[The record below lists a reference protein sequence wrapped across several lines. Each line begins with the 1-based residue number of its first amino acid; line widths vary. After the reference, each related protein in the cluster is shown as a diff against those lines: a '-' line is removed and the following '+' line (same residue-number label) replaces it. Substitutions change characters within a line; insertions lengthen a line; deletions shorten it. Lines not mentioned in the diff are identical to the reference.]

1 MRVYGNLMNRI
12 SESAKQAEPKV
23 GDGATI
29 NMYTDRKAGTIIEV
43 CTPKKIRVQLDNATR
58 TDNLGMS
65 DSQDYSYER
74 DANGPVYTFTQRKNG
89 MWIESKGSN
98 GLTIGVR
105 RQYHDFS
112 F

>member
-12 SESAKQAEPKV
+12 SESGKQVEPKV
-23 GDGATI
+23 GDGVTI
-29 NMYTDRKAGTIIEV
+29 NMYSDRRAGTIIEI
-43 CTPKKIRVQLDNATR
+43 CSPKKIKVQEDKATR
-58 TDNLGMS
+58 TDSNGMS
-65 DSQDYSYER
+65 ESQDYSYER
-74 DANGPVYTFTQRKNG
+74 NPEGYVSIFTQRKNG

-98 GLTIGVR
+98 GLTIGIR

>member
-12 SESAKQAEPKV
+12 LESSKQAEPKV

-29 NMYTDRKAGTIIEV
+29 NMYSDRHPATIIEV
-43 CTPKKIRVQLDNATR
+43 CGPKKIRVQEDKATR
-58 TDNLGMS
+58 IDSNGMS
-65 DSQDYSYER
+65 ESQEYSYE
-74 DANGPVYTFTQRKNG
+74 ANPNGYIATYTLRKNG

-98 GLTIGVR
+98 GLTIGIR
-105 RQYHDFS
+105 RKYHDFS

>member
-12 SESAKQAEPKV
+12 SEAGKQAEPKV

-29 NMYTDRKAGTIIEV
+29 NMYTDRKAATIVEV
-43 CTPKKIRVQLDNATR
+43 LTPKKIRVQLDNATR
-58 TDNLGMS
+58 IDSNGMS
-65 DSQDYSYER
+65 EVQDYSYER
-74 DANGPVYTFTQRKNG
+74 DPEGPIYTFTQRKNG

-98 GLTIGVR
+98 GLTIGIR